1 MSSGSLSGRGYGLQ
15 RTDTFAATYLEGLQ
29 DGTAATRDEYRQFI
43 DDLLTDLERLADKSK
58 NADRPPYAWEMIGNV
73 ERFAAHW
80 RIVAASDGMGD
91 L

>member
-1 MSSGSLSGRGYGLQ
+1 MSDGSLSGRGYGLQ
-15 RTDTFAATYLEGLQ
+15 RTDTFAATYIEGLQ
-29 DGTAATRDEYRQFI
+29 DGTAATRDAHQQFI

-80 RIVAASDGMGD
+80 RGRLAD

>member
-1 MSSGSLSGRGYGLQ
+1 MSSGSLSGSGYGLQ
-15 RTDTFAATYLEGLQ
+15 RPGEGALAATYTEGLQ
-29 DGTAATRDEYRQFI
+29 DGTQVMQLQYRQFVE
-43 DDLLTDLERLADKSK
+43 DMLDDLERLADKSK

-80 RIVAASDGMGD
+80 RSRLGD

>member
-1 MSSGSLSGRGYGLQ
+1 MSSGSLSGSGYGLD
-15 RTDTFAATYLEGLQ
+15 RALGATYTEGLQ
-29 DGTAATRDEYRQFI
+29 DGTQVTQLEYRQFI
-43 DDLLTDLERLADKSK
+43 EDMLDDLERLADKSK

-80 RIVAASDGMGD
+80 RSRLGD